1 MRTATIQIN
10 EKNYLLCFSA
20 RVIKACTERY
30 GSVEKIFDALQT
42 EDAMQAMEESF
53 WLLAEMLDAG
63 ARYAK
68 VEGMENP
75 KPLTKEELYDV
86 FDISSMAYIQ
96 LSIATTV
103 TNGATREVVATPDPK
118 EKKPA
123 GRKKK
128 TQTVHNGASG
138 MASTL
143 D

>member
-1 MRTATIQIN
+1 
-10 EKNYLLCFSA
+10 
-20 RVIKACTERY
+20 
-30 GSVEKIFDALQT
+30 
-42 EDAMQAMEESF
+42 MQAMEESF

-75 KPLTKEELYDV
+75 KPLAKEELYDV

-96 LSIATTV
+96 QSIAATV